1 MDANDHHIAER
12 TDALNASLATAGWLL
27 SAAAILLCAI
37 GLMVTA
43 GASSEENMFVP
54 AGFLWFVFGALILL
68 AAISVWITLAGRL
81 VLRRFQR
88 R

>member
-1 MDANDHHIAER
+1 MDANNHHIAER
-12 TDALNASLATAGWLL
+12 KDAFNASLATAAWLL

-43 GASSEENMFVP
+43 SASPEENVFVP
-54 AGFLWFVFGALILL
+54 AGMMWFMVGVLVLL
-68 AAISVWITLAGRL
+68 AAISVWITLAVRL
-81 VLRRFQR
+81 VIRRFKR